1 MEQRLPAK
9 VTEANFSWIN
19 VSPLSEKKPSCQ
31 LLPCSPELR
40 NSSAHLIR
48 RMRSGWRR
56 EFITGPEVTHPVCL
70 RVCVCDGCTCRIK
83 GNLVVALSWKPS
95 SPARVQAASV
105 KTWWDS
111 VFGHRC
117 WPAAFSFPMN
127 MELQAHKS
135 RSIFNKF
142 GTSVLM
148 GHNLIAVV
156 PPEDDPIS
164 QTLLASYQE
173 AKCEYLNLSVWLFW
187 GVIISPQ
194 TAEGIPAN
202 ATTNPQNIIK
212 AFPPTLSTVF
222 IR

>member
-1 MEQRLPAK
+1 MGGGGSL
-9 VTEANFSWIN
+9 
-19 VSPLSEKKPSCQ
+19 SPDPKSLILSAC
-31 LLPCSPELR
+31 
-40 NSSAHLIR
+40 
-48 RMRSGWRR
+48 
-56 EFITGPEVTHPVCL
+56 
-70 RVCVCDGCTCRIK
+70 VCVCDGCTCRIK
-83 GNLVVALSWKPS
+83 GNLVVAS

-105 KTWWDS
+105 KTRRDS

-135 RSIFNKF
+135 RSSFNRF
-142 GTSVLM
+142 VTSVLM

-156 PPEDDPIS
+156 PREDNPIS
-164 QTLLASYQE
+164 QISLASYQE
-173 AKCEYLNLSVWLFW
+173 ANCEHENLSVWLFW

-194 TAEGIPAN
+194 TAESIPAN